1 MQIYRS
7 NINLNEMHN
16 KFSPRANC
24 NTKILNINSSVENN
38 KELEVKNIQS
48 ILESSISN
56 IEWWSRA
63 ESLVYSPRDE
73 YVTKRPKTSLKVFQS
88 HLKAG
93 PLALNEPSDNRNEL
107 NRFRITVDKT
117 LAPQGYASR
126 NGNIGTRNV
135 HFLTQLSPV
144 DTMKNS
150 IQNLSK
156 NNPLALAD
164 ITKQKLNN
172 ANWKKFDGIP
182 GKILSKQKQKKL
194 KKSKSRGKNMF
205 IPANKINKNLKV
217 LVKVGSNKNLLSN
230 TIKTSSSWASLAR
243 KSPKSVRNSEN
254 AQFKFPKNIVT
265 LKDNLENVEISKK
278 KISNK

>member
-1 MQIYRS
+1 
-7 NINLNEMHN
+7 MHN
-16 KFSPRANC
+16 KFSPRANG
-24 NTKILNINSSVENN
+24 NTKILNANSSVENN

-93 PLALNEPSDNRNEL
+93 PLALNEPSDNRKEL